1 MIAVDGP
8 VSANFGFVV
17 ELSLSLI
24 IKLGAVI
31 VYTPI
36 FMIPGVVIF
45 CIGGWCGQIY
55 IKAQLSVKRE
65 MR

>member
-1 MIAVDGP
+1 M
-8 VSANFGFVV
+8 SQNFGFVM

-31 VYTPI
+31 IYTPI

-45 CIGGWCGQIY
+45 VIGGWCGQIY